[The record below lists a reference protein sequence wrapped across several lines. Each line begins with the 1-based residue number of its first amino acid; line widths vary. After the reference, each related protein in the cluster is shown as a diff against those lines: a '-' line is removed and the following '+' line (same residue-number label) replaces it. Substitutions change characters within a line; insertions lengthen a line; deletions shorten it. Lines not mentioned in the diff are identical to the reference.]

1 MVSLSCRGVKEQFSE
16 QRSQFCSERVLQ
28 HQNAEYSDD
37 RSKFRDFCGDCADLG
52 TVIKIFHKTK
62 GTKGRQE
69 KRYKPF
75 ISSLSAWTNSPSED
89 SCLEICQVPRYHT
102 SFTETRNQYP
112 ELSQKPL
119 PSNNACFIVKISE
132 MNEFFKLTDDTVIQ
146 DFLRSDGCK
155 RMADKYLI
163 AMVFAYFKRANFST
177 RDYTRMNFFVGLYL
191 ASDVEEDEEEIKYE
205 IFPWVLGVNWK
216 TKYPSFLK
224 LRDSLLRKIDYKA
237 IISRRCCDEIMAIQP
252 DNILWKRE
260 RPLHHGGA
268 IRNYMKDPEDDG
280 FPRGPHANPR
290 FCPECDATDS
300 QYDSASP
307 ASTSWFISSQETSPD
322 DGELEDKLPEDNDDD
337 DVWPSVE
344 E

>member
-1 MVSLSCRGVKEQFSE
+1 MVSLTCRGVKEQFSE
-16 QRSQFCSERVLQ
+16 QCSHFHRESVAQ
-28 HQNAEYSDD
+28 HQTTEYTDD
-37 RSKFRDFCGDCADLG
+37 RSKFRDFCGDCANLG
-52 TVIKIFHKTK
+52 TAMKIFHKSK

-75 ISSLSAWTNSPSED
+75 RSSLSLWKNSPSEV
-89 SCLEICQVPRYHT
+89 SCLETSQAPRYHT
-102 SFTETRNQYP
+102 FFTSSKNLFSE
-112 ELSQKPL
+112 
-119 PSNNACFIVKISE
+119 PSKRPHSSANSCFIVKISE

-146 DFLRSDGCK
+146 DFLRSDSCK

-163 AMVFAYFKRANFST
+163 AMVFAYFKRANFSI

-216 TKYPSFLK
+216 KKYPSFLK

-268 IRNYMKDPEDDG
+268 TRNYMKDPEDDG
-280 FPRGPHANPR
+280 IPRGPHASPR
-290 FCPECDATDS
+290 FCSKCDASDS

-307 ASTSWFISSQETSPD
+307 ASTSWFISSRDSSPEHP
-322 DGELEDKLPEDNDDD
+322 ELGNNLSEDNNE